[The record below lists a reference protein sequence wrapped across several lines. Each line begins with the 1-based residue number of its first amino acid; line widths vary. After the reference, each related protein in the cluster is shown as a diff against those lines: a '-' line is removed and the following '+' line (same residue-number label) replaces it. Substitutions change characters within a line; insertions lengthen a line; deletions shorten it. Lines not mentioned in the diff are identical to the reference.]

1 MYLNK
6 KTALAIAF
14 GAVLLT
20 GCKNGNNDS
29 DIVDPPEPP
38 PEVVVPITEIG
49 IVGTPKAGATIS
61 ANIECDTCDWKNTEK
76 TYVEWTITD
85 PKDPAYIVP
94 PQRSKTITIPNKEN
108 LIVTMTFR
116 SADAEGEA
124 MKDVVK
130 VFDLSKGTEGGF
142 DTAAMHKF
150 NASGFVIQINES
162 IFLSSEDGNTS
173 PSRVYLD
180 GKQAPAT
187 DEQPDQEIVKEFAI
201 AMPALD
207 DKNGAYQRV
216 ELYEFPNKRWG
227 IGADGSG
234 KSTELT
240 EFAGAE
246 LVTDSGDEFFVVK
259 DRKIARFAASDLT
272 TPIHEVELALDAEP
286 FVGVGTMFELDGT
299 NAVYFPAKGDPIP
312 DVAISDMRFGSFFST
327 NDVSGYITTT
337 DEVIL
342 LGSSLPA
349 AAFTTT
355 GVSQVIANRTSDE
368 FTVIYKDKSIAR
380 VTDQGAKVI
389 EVVSASDDL
398 SVVGVAENTPT
409 LVGDANLADVIKL
422 NADASETD
430 GAFKVLATSEA
441 TNGMFFEGS
450 EPNTSCSDLIN
461 EAADTGVNVA
471 AVVPNDSGVMFAA
484 DFDNVYVCNLNH
496 ASDDMGKKLTIRPV
510 SQAMT
515 KIELLK
521 GSNSVYFFDG
531 VAVSEYTFDI
541 PVPPEPEVPEVPEGE
556 EPPVPEVPDLKPIVE
571 VEEIGEVDDSEERE
585 AIGVENHKLGQNM
598 AIVMSDS
605 SQFIVGKMTAP
616 NNGVL
621 IEVPPLSKFN
631 HLGTFCHRSECLSVH
646 SNEAGNVTIQRIEG
660 VNKPA
665 ELRYEGLIDREE
677 PETLEEQH

>member
-1 MYLNK
+1 MHLNK
-6 KTALAIAF
+6 KTALAIAL

-38 PEVVVPITEIG
+38 PEVVVPVTEIG
-49 IVGTPKAGATIS
+49 IVGTPKAGSTIS
-61 ANIECDTCDWKNTEK
+61 ANIECDTCNWKDTEK

-85 PKDPAYIVP
+85 PNDPAYIVP
-94 PQRSKTITIPNKEN
+94 PQKSKTITIPNREN
-108 LIVTMTFR
+108 LIITMTFR
-116 SADAEGEA
+116 SVDSEGVA

-130 VFDLSKGTEGGF
+130 VFDLSKGAEGGF
-142 DTAAMHKF
+142 DTATMHKF

-162 IFLSSEDGNTS
+162 IFLSSESGNTT

-180 GKQAPAT
+180 GEPT
-187 DEQPDQEIVKEFAI
+187 PVSEGEPEPEIVKEFAI

-207 DKNGAYQRV
+207 DKHGAYQRI

-227 IGADGSG
+227 VGADNSG

-246 LVTDSGDEFFVVK
+246 LVVDNGDEFFVVK
-259 DRKIARFAASDLT
+259 DGKLARFAANDLT
-272 TPIHEVELALDAEP
+272 TAIHEVAVASDAEP
-286 FVGVGTMFELDGT
+286 FVGVGTMFELDGS

-312 DVAISDMRFGSFFST
+312 DVEISDMRIGSFFST
-327 NDVSGYITTT
+327 NDVSGYITTS
-337 DEVIL
+337 DEVVL
-342 LGSSLPA
+342 LGSSLPV
-349 AAFTTT
+349 AAFKTT
-355 GVSQVIANRTSDE
+355 GVSQVVANRTSDE
-368 FTVIYKDKSIAR
+368 FTVIYKDKSIVR
-380 VTDQGAKVI
+380 VTDQGSTVI
-389 EVVSASDDL
+389 EVVSVADDL
-398 SVVGVAENTPT
+398 SVVGVSENTPT
-409 LVGDANLADVIKL
+409 LVGDAELADVIKL

-441 TNGMFFEGS
+441 TNGMFFGGA
-450 EPNTSCSDLIN
+450 EPNTTCSDLIN
-461 EAADTGVNVA
+461 EAADLGVNVA

-484 DFDNVYVCNLNH
+484 DFDNVYACNLNH

-556 EPPVPEVPDLKPIVE
+556 EPPEPEVPDLKPVVE
-571 VEEIGEVDDSEERE
+571 VEEIGEVDESEERV
-585 AIGVENHKLGQNM
+585 AIGVENHQLGQNM
-598 AIVMSDS
+598 AIVMSDA
-605 SQFIVGKMTAP
+605 SQFIVGKMTDP
-616 NNGVL
+616 NNGAF
-621 IEVPPLSKFN
+621 IEVAPLSKFN
-631 HLGTFCHRSECLSVH
+631 HLGTFCHKSECLSVH

-665 ELRYEGLIDREE
+665 ELRYEGLIDREK
-677 PETLEEQH
+677 PETPEEQR